1 MVNNIVKSFKFA
13 NNNRDL
19 LVVTKDCKVKFFS
32 LLKYEGILL
41 REVAN
46 CHRGAITG
54 LDVSLNSNYMLT
66 GGEDNMLKIWDY
78 EAQKTVPFFFQS
90 FIGHTYPLSSII
102 FNPRNNNQIISV
114 GERDGIFIWDFNGE
128 VETENQVPPLA
139 GQDLQSLTTIEEK
152 APSLLEKIRTTNK
165 AKKAFRNQ
173 LNEDTFIIPE
183 FKTID
188 QGPPKQPQRDFIET
202 PMNVKQ
208 HRIDRKLT
216 YNHYAGCSQRMEVE
230 VEGQQLMN
238 YGGAESKNMLLEQ
251 KLVNGYDGYGGVHDN
266 LVWNAKGGYTYFTLN
281 NKLIIE
287 RTKSQNREQHIF
299 ADSQVQLS
307 CIAQS
312 KCQRF
317 IAVGEGHENAQGNSL
332 VYLYDIEKLKKVQ
345 TLPFHQKGIQS
356 IAFSNDSRFLITL
369 GV

>member
-78 EAQKTVPFFFQS
+78 EAQKTVPYYFQS

-139 GQDLQSLTTIEEK
+139 G
-152 APSLLEKIRTTNK
+152 
-165 AKKAFRNQ
+165 
-173 LNEDTFIIPE
+173 
-183 FKTID
+183 
-188 QGPPKQPQRDFIET
+188 
-202 PMNVKQ
+202 
-208 HRIDRKLT
+208 
-216 YNHYAGCSQRMEVE
+216 
-230 VEGQQLMN
+230 
-238 YGGAESKNMLLEQ
+238 
-251 KLVNGYDGYGGVHDN
+251 
-266 LVWNAKGGYTYFTLN
+266 
-281 NKLIIE
+281 
-287 RTKSQNREQHIF
+287 
-299 ADSQVQLS
+299 
-307 CIAQS
+307 
-312 KCQRF
+312 
-317 IAVGEGHENAQGNSL
+317 
-332 VYLYDIEKLKKVQ
+332 
-345 TLPFHQKGIQS
+345 
-356 IAFSNDSRFLITL
+356 
-369 GV
+369 